1 MMNSTMKPLAMS
13 MLLAMA
19 GPALAFTF
27 QGESVSGS
35 FDSTISVGIGIRA
48 EGPACNLVLKGSPSA
63 GAPGG
68 CTEAISGLGDQGNL
82 NYGRGD
88 TFTNYLKGTH
98 ELLLKMPEDVKFM
111 ARVSWLKDF
120 AAPHT
125 SGYVSGGNPPGVGSL
140 TDDAKEDLSFKA

>member
-1 MMNSTMKPLAMS
+1 MNRITIKPIALA
-13 MLLAMA
+13 LLSGFA
-19 GPALAFTF
+19 GHAAAFTF

-48 EGPACNLVLKGSPSA
+48 EGPARNLVLKGSPSA